1 MTTRDTPSAYGT
13 VSRLNHWIGAL
24 FVLVLLG
31 IGLYF
36 SDMPRGAEK
45 AYWRALHI
53 AIGTVA
59 ILFLLFRVVW
69 RLRSTS
75 PLALPQKPALQTVS
89 KVVHIVLLAGIV
101 VMVVSGPLIQWL
113 GGRPFGI
120 FSLVQFP
127 SPFAKS
133 PIWHDRVE
141 VLHGWTAWLLIY
153 AIGLHLLAVIKH
165 QFIDRDN
172 ILARMTGRG
181 HRG

>member
-1 MTTRDTPSAYGT
+1 MTTRDTPTAYGA

-24 FVLVLLG
+24 FVLTLLG

-36 SDMPRGAEK
+36 GDMPRGAAK
-45 AYWRALHI
+45 AYWRSLHI
-53 AIGTVA
+53 AIGTIA
-59 ILFLLFRVVW
+59 IVFLLFRVWW
-69 RLRSTS
+69 RMRSTS
-75 PLALPQKPALQTVS
+75 PLALPQKPVLQTLS
-89 KVVHIVLLAGIV
+89 KVVHTVLLAGIV

-113 GGRPFGI
+113 AGRPFGI
-120 FSLVQFP
+120 FDLVTFP

-133 PIWHDRVE
+133 DIWRNRIE
-141 VLHGWTAWLLIY
+141 VLHGWTAWVLIY